1 MLLLVLFEVS
11 VGIAGVVIHGSDLSN
26 IAKLAWQAFYN
37 GQSFDHQQIEQIQ
50 NAVRARGPLSAV
62 TQRSHHSGV
71 LFIGVQLQCCGFSTT
86 QDMVV
91 QPCTFNVPC
100 EPVIVS
106 WLGSRLLWVA
116 IVVMSVAGAQV
127 RYRCLRFHVACMLLT
142 VCIGLILD
150 IGL

>member
-1 MLLLVLFEVS
+1 MLLLVLFEVG
-11 VGIAGVVIHGSDLSN
+11 VGIAGFVVHGSDLSN

-50 NAVRARGPLSAV
+50 NAVRFLSPSVSCYTPLISLRFFVA
-62 TQRSHHSGV
+62 
-71 LFIGVQLQCCGFSTT
+71 QLQCCGFSTT

-100 EPVIVS
+100 EPAIVA
-106 WLGSRLLWVA
+106 WLSSRLLWVA

-127 RYRCLRFHVACMLLT
+127 RSCSLCGPIAVR
-142 VCIGLILD
+142 
-150 IGL
+150 